1 MLQRMIVEIKM
12 TNAAKITMFVTLL
25 ALSFYAGVKWEQ
37 FMALD
42 RCLDMGGG
50 RHPGGYAVCVV
61 EIPQRT

>member
-1 MLQRMIVEIKM
+1 MSKAVVLAVMLAV
-12 TNAAKITMFVTLL
+12 V
-25 ALSFYAGVKWEQ
+25 FYAGIRWEQ

-61 EIPQRT
+61 EIEKQGKN